1 MAKYTWIEIETEEDF
16 IEAFGENPRWI
27 LSSAPIAAKS
37 NTLKGDDNVSKCNG
51 KGRSKRG
58 TDNKTISCAQKEG
71 S

>member
-1 MAKYTWIEIETEEDF
+1 MAKYTLIEIETEEDF
-16 IEAFGENPRWI
+16 IKAFGENPGWI

-37 NTLKGDDNVSKCNG
+37 DTLKGDDNVSKRNG

-58 TDNKTISCAQKEG
+58 ADNKTISLVQKEG

>member
-1 MAKYTWIEIETEEDF
+1 MKYTLREIKTEEEF

-37 NTLKGDDNVSKCNG
+37 NTLKGDDNVSKRNG

-58 TDNKTISCAQKEG
+58 ADNKATS
-71 S
+71 

>member
-37 NTLKGDDNVSKCNG
+37 NTLKRDDNVSKRNG
-51 KGRSKRG
+51 KSRGERGANSK
-58 TDNKTISCAQKEG
+58 TTS
-71 S
+71 

>member
-37 NTLKGDDNVSKCNG
+37 NTPVSY
-51 KGRSKRG
+51 
-58 TDNKTISCAQKEG
+58 THLTLPTILLV
-71 S
+71 